1 MGEMADYYL
10 EQDMINEFTKPLPE
24 DRSALASQTHSYF
37 TALHLRLL
45 EEVASA
51 YSADPSTASV
61 TMARLPDGTWYG
73 SVVRYQQPY
82 GEARI
87 VVAKASSR
95 MPAGMLVL
103 LVRQWCG
110 FFNVQEHALLD
121 LTQLLYE
128 SLEKGDRA

>member
-1 MGEMADYYL
+1 MSLSVQNG
-10 EQDMINEFTKPLPE
+10 
-24 DRSALASQTHSYF
+24 YF

-45 EEVASA
+45 DEVANA

-87 VVAKASSR
+87 VVVKASSR

-110 FFNVQEHALLD
+110 LLNVQEHALLD
-121 LTQLLYE
+121 LAQLLYK